1 MEIVWRM
8 VITFF
13 FLGVIDLYS
22 FQLVKSAFPKAK
34 WLRWTYWVIVL
45 LTYGYILLAITGWDP
60 ASTPRK
66 VVNTFLGVLILLYVP
81 KTVMAITLLIQDI
94 FRLGLL
100 VANEFRGRK
109 KALAAQPN
117 DGSEEKPNPNN
128 RKLYK
133 TSRRTFLSQIG
144 LGVAAIPFTSILYG
158 IIQGRYDFRVIKKT
172 LAVENLPEALDGL
185 RILQISDVHSG
196 SFTNREKIAY
206 GVDMINAQK
215 ADVVFFTGDLVNNQA
230 DEMEEWKE
238 LFSTINAPMGVYSVF
253 GNHDYGDYVTWPS
266 EQDKVNNLS
275 KLAKT
280 HGEMGY
286 NLLRNQNVT
295 LEREGQKIHVAG
307 VENWGYPPFPQYG
320 DLNKALEGINPGEF
334 TILMS
339 HDPSHFD
346 GEVKQHPVGADLTL
360 SGHTHGMQFGIEI
373 PGWIKWSPVK
383 YKYPKWAGLYE
394 ENNRY
399 LYVNRGFGYLAFPG
413 RVGIW
418 PEITVLELRKQ

>member
-34 WLRWTYWVIVL
+34 WLRWAYWIIVL
-45 LTYGYILLAITGWDP
+45 ATYGYILLAITGFDP
-60 ASTPRK
+60 AATPRK

-81 KTVMAITLLIQDI
+81 KTTMALFLLLQDLL
-94 FRLGLL
+94 RLGVLIL
-100 VANEFRGRK
+100 NALYKVFTKPTPAGLKTHQGRVP
-109 KALAAQPN
+109 L
-117 DGSEEKPNPNN
+117 
-128 RKLYK
+128 K
-133 TSRRTFLSQIG
+133 TSRRAFLSQIG

-172 LAVENLPEALDGL
+172 LAFENLPEAFDGL

-215 ADVVFFTGDLVNNQA
+215 AEIVFFTGDLVNNQA

-295 LEREGQKIHVAG
+295 LERDGQKIHLAG

-418 PEITVLELRKQ
+418 PEITVLELKKV